1 MSYFLCLAVHRVCSE
16 NEKSFGIFSHF
27 DCSLKMQKLSLFS
40 QKNRKIL
47 RKKQHFIEHLSKK
60 IKYSYST
67 CGFLEQN
74 LRKKFSPNFSQFLF
88 TKFCF
93 VFAFFVPF
101 IFLNAEF
108 RGKVCKI
115 RTKIFAFFRETFRPL
130 QTLVRK

>member
-67 CGFLEQN
+67 CGFREQN
-74 LRKKFSPNFSQFLF
+74 LRKKFFANFSQIFF

-93 VFAFFVPF
+93 VFAFFAPLF
-101 IFLNAEF
+101 FFKMRNFAEKF
-108 RGKVCKI
+108 AKYERKFSHFFAKRFVRCK
-115 RTKIFAFFRETFRPL
+115 L
-130 QTLVRK
+130 

>member
-67 CGFLEQN
+67 CGFREQN
-74 LRKKFSPNFSQFLF
+74 LRKKFFANFSQFFLRN
-88 TKFCF
+88 
-93 VFAFFVPF
+93 FASFSHFSLHYFFLKCGISRKSLQNTNENF
-101 IFLNAEF
+101 RIFSRNVSSAANSS
-108 RGKVCKI
+108 
-115 RTKIFAFFRETFRPL
+115 T
-130 QTLVRK
+130 